1 MFTGTYY
8 HTLESSGRVSIP
20 AAFREQLGVSIV
32 ITRGLDGCLFLYTT
46 QQWEAFTQQLQDSLV
61 TKKTHRDFVRLMT
74 NEAMKLE
81 IDAQGRILLPEAL
94 RLKLNAAKDVVFAGS
109 LDRIE
114 LWEKSAYHTYMTE
127 LEKNA
132 ESIAEHYE
140 PANKQEAHV

>member
-8 HTLESSGRVSIP
+8 HTLESTGRVSVP
-20 AAFREQLGVSIV
+20 VAFREQLGVSIV

-46 QQWEAFTQQLQDSLV
+46 QQWDMFTSQLQDSVV

-74 NEAMKLE
+74 NEAMKVE
-81 IDAQGRILLPEAL
+81 IDAQGRVLLPEAL
-94 RLKLNAAKDVVFAGS
+94 RAKLNTAKDVVFAGS

-114 LWEKSAYHTYMTE
+114 LWEKTAYHAYMTE

-132 ESIAEHYE
+132 ESIAEQYE
-140 PANKQEAHV
+140 PAKRTEAHV

>member
-8 HTLESSGRVSIP
+8 HTLESTGRVSIP
-20 AAFREQLGVSIV
+20 VAFREQLGVSVV
-32 ITRGLDGCLFLYTT
+32 ITRGLDGCLFLYTL
-46 QQWEAFTQQLQDSLV
+46 QQWDVFASQLHDSLV

-81 IDAQGRILLPEAL
+81 IDAQGRVLLPEAF
-94 RLKLNAAKDVVFAGS
+94 RTKLNTAKDVVFAGS

-114 LWEKSAYHTYMTE
+114 LWERSAYHTYMTE

-132 ESIAEHYE
+132 ESIAENFE
-140 PANKQEAHV
+140 PAKPQEAHA

>member
-8 HTLESSGRVSIP
+8 HTLESSGRVSVP

-94 RLKLNAAKDVVFAGS
+94 RLKLNASKDVVFAGS

-140 PANKQEAHV
+140 PAKKQEAHV

>member
-8 HTLESSGRVSIP
+8 HTLETTGRVSVP

-94 RLKLNAAKDVVFAGS
+94 RTKLNAAKDVVFAGS

-114 LWEKSAYHTYMTE
+114 LWEKMAYHTYMTE

-140 PANKQEAHV
+140 PAKNQEAHV